1 MKSFIST
8 KGGTLWIW
16 NVDCVV
22 WERWKELLIFDVLD
36 FRVIYCEIWPAVRM
50 IQMLHGMGFKFAAI
64 VNYLKLIGF
73 LEWAL
78 YQSWQPLLFTRGPKR
93 RAIFEHISYQK
104 FSKWKG

>member
-50 IQMLHGMGFKFAAI
+50 IQILHWMGFKIRGNSELFKTDWFSWMGI
-64 VNYLKLIGF
+64 VSVLTTIVIHS
-73 LEWAL
+73 WA
-78 YQSWQPLLFTRGPKR
+78 
-93 RAIFEHISYQK
+93 
-104 FSKWKG
+104 